1 MKTNLLNLIP
11 IVVFL
16 LLTVS
21 ACKKKDDGTLTFD
34 HRIISSSSYFNNV
47 LEDKTTFEYSGNKIS
62 KATSSEYSNG
72 ISSGSE
78 VYNFTYPSAT
88 TIHGTSSSTSGNQT
102 TTGTVDITLSNNRV
116 TESIMVSGSEKNKTT
131 FTYNSDGTV
140 NKISS
145 YYFTTTWVLSSDMT
159 FTYTSGKLTQLSTI
173 GYSGTTTSESKYVY
187 SYTGDELKDEI
198 RSYKQTG
205 GTWVE
210 SNKSVY
216 TYTAGKISKIA
227 EYYKSGTT
235 WMASSSQDFTYDS
248 DGNLIKE
255 SSTTDRT
262 EYTYEKG
269 SGNYLIFVNAFGDN
283 NYLYPTPHK
292 KSHALKSVLN
302 IVP

>member
-1 MKTNLLNLIP
+1 MRTNLSNLIP
-11 IVVFL
+11 VVIFL

-34 HRIISSSSYFNNV
+34 NRIISSTSYYNN
-47 LEDKTTFEYSGNKIS
+47 LLDYKTTFEYSNNKIS
-62 KATSSEYSNG
+62 KLTSSEYSNG

-78 VYNFTYPSAT
+78 VDIITYPSAT
-88 TIHGTSSSTSGNQT
+88 TIHATISSTHGTQT
-102 TTGTVDITLSNNRV
+102 TTGTIDITLANNKV
-116 TESIMVSGSEKNKTT
+116 TESIMVMGSEKNKTT

-140 NKISS
+140 NKTSS
-145 YYFTTTWVLSSDMT
+145 YNYTTTWVLSYET
-159 FTYTSGKLTQLSTI
+159 TYTYTSGKLMQVSTI
-173 GYSGTTTSESKYVY
+173 GYSGTTTSEGKYVY
-187 SYTGDELKDEI
+187 SYTGNELNDEI

-227 EYYKSGTT
+227 EYYKSGTAWT
-235 WMASSSQDFTYDS
+235 LSSSQDFTYDS

-255 SSTTDRT
+255 SSGTSRTD
-262 EYTYEKG
+262 YAYEKG
-269 SGNYLIFVNAFGDN
+269 SGNYLLLSNAFGDN
-283 NYLYPTPHK
+283 DYLYPTPHK
-292 KSHALKSVLN
+292 KSQILKSVLN